1 MTDIKDILTQHEVTP
16 SPDCW
21 DKISGRLDV
30 AMPQGAEQAV
40 SQAATS
46 STGHVLSSLTA
57 KIVAGVIGAAAVATV
72 VTIAVTSNK
81 DSQPVEEP
89 QVIVTDTT
97 NNNQD
102 DEDTITYDSKPVSPA
117 VLKYPEDPYS
127 SSANVPAS
135 ADNQSAQKNMQVSE
149 QVEATP
155 HLPLVPPSSHAPSS
169 TPSPHVSH
177 APHASLAP
185 PSPSVATPEK
195 SQPVAAARP
204 IAQSVKQD
212 PVVQNLSE
220 DAVDWTPPVKLEI
233 PNVFTPNGDGYNDRF
248 VIDGLENCIQ
258 RQLVVRNRAGQIVYR
273 NNSYENTWDG
283 GDCPDG
289 VYNYQF
295 TYKGDNGIEQTMSGV
310 VYIIRR

>member
-30 AMPQGAEQAV
+30 VMPQGAEQAV

-46 STGHVLSSLTA
+46 STGHVLGSLTA

-72 VTIAVTSNK
+72 VTVAVTGNK
-81 DSQPVEEP
+81 DPQPVEDP

-97 NNNQD
+97 D
-102 DEDTITYDSKPVSPA
+102 DIRDNGDTITYDSDDSKPVTPA

-127 SSANVPAS
+127 SSANVPTS
-135 ADNQSAQKNMQVSE
+135 ADNQSAQKNMQVPE

-155 HLPLVPPSSHAPSS
+155 HLPHLPPSPSSPHAPLSPLSPHAPSS
-169 TPSPHVSH
+169 P
-177 APHASLAP
+177 
-185 PSPSVATPEK
+185 TPEK
-195 SQPVAAARP
+195 SQPTAARP
-204 IAQSVKQD
+204 IAQAVQQD
-212 PVVQNLSE
+212 PVVQNLPE

-233 PNVFTPNGDGYNDRF
+233 PNVFTPNGDGVNDKF

-258 RQLVVRNRAGQIVYR
+258 RQLVVRNRAGQMVYR

-289 VYNYQF
+289 MYKYQF
-295 TYKGDNGIEQTMSGV
+295 TYKGINGIEQTMSGI

>member
-46 STGHVLSSLTA
+46 STGHVLGSLTA

-72 VTIAVTSNK
+72 VTIAVMGNK
-81 DSQPVEEP
+81 DPQPVEDP

-97 NNNQD
+97 D
-102 DEDTITYDSKPVSPA
+102 DIRDNGDTITYDSDDSKPVTPD
-117 VLKYPEDPYS
+117 VLLYPEDPYS
-127 SSANVPAS
+127 SSVKTSVS
-135 ADNQSAQKNMQVSE
+135 AENPSVQDNIPTTES
-149 QVEATP
+149 
-155 HLPLVPPSSHAPSS
+155 VPPTPSSPSPSSPHAPLSPLSPHAPSS
-169 TPSPHVSH
+169 P
-177 APHASLAP
+177 
-185 PSPSVATPEK
+185 TPEK
-195 SQPVAAARP
+195 SHPTAARP
-204 IAQSVKQD
+204 IAQAVQQD
-212 PVVQNLSE
+212 PVVQNLPE
-220 DAVDWTPPVKLEI
+220 NAVDWTPPVKLEI
-233 PNVFTPNGDGYNDRF
+233 PNVFTPNGDGINDKF

-258 RQLVVRNRAGQIVYR
+258 RQLVVRNRAGQMVYR
-273 NNSYENTWDG
+273 NNTYENNWDG

-289 VYNYQF
+289 MYKYQF
-295 TYKGDNGIEQTMSGV
+295 TYKGINGIEQTMSGI

>member
-46 STGHVLSSLTA
+46 STGHVLGSLTA

-72 VTIAVTSNK
+72 VTIAVMGNK
-81 DSQPVEEP
+81 DPQPVEDL

-97 NNNQD
+97 D
-102 DEDTITYDSKPVSPA
+102 DIRDNGDTITYDSDDSKPVTPD
-117 VLKYPEDPYS
+117 VLLYPEDPYS
-127 SSANVPAS
+127 SSVKTSVS
-135 ADNQSAQKNMQVSE
+135 AENPSVQDNIPTTES
-149 QVEATP
+149 
-155 HLPLVPPSSHAPSS
+155 VPPTPSSPSSPSPSSPHAPLSPHAPSS
-169 TPSPHVSH
+169 P
-177 APHASLAP
+177 
-185 PSPSVATPEK
+185 TPEK
-195 SQPVAAARP
+195 SHPTAARP
-204 IAQSVKQD
+204 IAQAVQQD
-212 PVVQNLSE
+212 PVVQNLPE
-220 DAVDWTPPVKLEI
+220 DAVDWIPPVKLEI
-233 PNVFTPNGDGYNDRF
+233 PNVFTPNGDGVNDKF

-273 NNSYENTWDG
+273 NNTYENNWDG

-289 VYNYQF
+289 MYKYQF
-295 TYKGDNGIEQTMSGV
+295 TYKGINGIEQTMSGI

>member
-1 MTDIKDILTQHEVTP
+1 MTDIKDILTQQEVTP

-30 AMPQGAEQAV
+30 AMPQGAGSAATQAAAPS
-40 SQAATS
+40 SQA
-46 STGHVLSSLTA
+46 GHFLGSLTA
-57 KIVAGVIGAAAVATV
+57 KIMAGVVGAAAVATV
-72 VTIAVTSNK
+72 VTTVVLMNDK
-81 DSQPVEEP
+81 KSQPVETSP
-89 QVIVTDTT
+89 VIVADTITDGV
-97 NNNQD
+97 N
-102 DEDTITYDSKPVSPA
+102 DEDTVLYPSVPVSPSTLA
-117 VLKYPEDPYS
+117 YPETPYS
-127 SSANVPAS
+127 SSVKTSES
-135 ADNQSAQKNMQVSE
+135 ADNPSVQDNIPTTESIPP
-149 QVEATP
+149 TP
-155 HLPLVPPSSHAPSS
+155 SSPSPSSPLVPHVSHAP
-169 TPSPHVSH
+169 H

-195 SQPVAAARP
+195 SQSTATRP

-212 PVVQNLSE
+212 PVLQNLSE

-295 TYKGDNGIEQTMSGV
+295 TYKGDNGIEQTMSGI

>member
-30 AMPQGAEQAV
+30 AMPQGAESAV
-40 SQAATS
+40 SQSTTS
-46 STGHVLSSLTA
+46 SAGHVLGSLTA
-57 KIVAGVIGAAAVATV
+57 KIVAGMVGAAAVAMVTTV
-72 VTIAVTSNK
+72 VLMNDK
-81 DSQPVEEP
+81 KSQPVEEP

-97 NNNQD
+97 GDIQD
-102 DEDTITYDSKPVSPA
+102 DGDTISYHSVPVSPST
-117 VLKYPEDPYS
+117 LEYPETPYS
-127 SSANVPAS
+127 NSVKASES
-135 ADNQSAQKNMQVSE
+135 ADNQSVQENIPTTESVPP
-149 QVEATP
+149 TP
-155 HLPLVPPSSHAPSS
+155 SSPSPSSPHASLVPHVPHAPLAPPSSHAPS
-169 TPSPHVSH
+169 
-177 APHASLAP
+177 APAP
-185 PSPSVATPEK
+185 AK
-195 SQPVAAARP
+195 SQPTATRP

-220 DAVDWTPPVKLEI
+220 DAVDWTPPVKLVI

>member
-21 DKISGRLDV
+21 DKISSRLDV
-30 AMPQGAEQAV
+30 LMPQGAENAV
-40 SQAATS
+40 SQAAAS
-46 STGHVLSSLTA
+46 PSQAGHFLGSLTA
-57 KIVAGVIGAAAVATV
+57 KIVAGVVGAAAVATV
-72 VTIAVTSNK
+72 VTIAVTGNK
-81 DSQPVEEP
+81 DPQPVEEN

-97 NNNQD
+97 DDIQD
-102 DEDTITYDSKPVSPA
+102 NEDTIYYHSVPVSPSTLA
-117 VLKYPEDPYS
+117 YPETPYS
-127 SSANVPAS
+127 SSVKTSES
-135 ADNQSAQKNMQVSE
+135 ADNPSVQDN
-149 QVEATP
+149 TP
-155 HLPLVPPSSHAPSS
+155 TTEFVPPTPSSPSPSSPHAPLVPPS
-169 TPSPHVSH
+169 
-177 APHASLAP
+177 PHASAVP
-185 PSPSVATPEK
+185 TPEK
-195 SQPVAAARP
+195 SQPLAATRP

-220 DAVDWTPPVKLEI
+220 DAVDWAPPIKLVI
-233 PNVFTPNGDGYNDRF
+233 PNVFTPNGDGINDKF

-258 RQLVVRNRAGQIVYR
+258 RQLVVRNRYGQIVYR

-295 TYKGDNGIEQTMSGV
+295 IYKGDNGIEQTMSGT

>member
-30 AMPQGAEQAV
+30 AMPQGAESAV
-40 SQAATS
+40 SQSTTS
-46 STGHVLSSLTA
+46 SAGHVLGSLTA
-57 KIVAGVIGAAAVATV
+57 KIVAGVVGAAAVATM
-72 VTIAVTSNK
+72 VTVAVTGNK
-81 DSQPVEEP
+81 DPQPVEQP
-89 QVIVTDTT
+89 QVIVSDTT
-97 NNNQD
+97 VDNQD
-102 DEDTITYDSKPVSPA
+102 SGDTITYDSNDSKPVSPA

-127 SSANVPAS
+127 SSVKTSVS
-135 ADNQSAQKNMQVSE
+135 AENQTVQENNQITEHA
-149 QVEATP
+149 EATLPSPHSPHSPLVP
-155 HLPLVPPSSHAPSS
+155 HLPHAPLAPPSSHAPSD
-169 TPSPHVSH
+169 P
-177 APHASLAP
+177 APA
-185 PSPSVATPEK
+185 K
-195 SQPVAAARP
+195 SQPTATRP

-220 DAVDWTPPVKLEI
+220 DAVDWTPPVKLVI

>member
-21 DKISGRLDV
+21 DKISSRLDV
-30 AMPQGAEQAV
+30 VMPQGAESAVTQAT
-40 SQAATS
+40 TS
-46 STGHVLSSLTA
+46 STGHVLGSLTA

-72 VTIAVTSNK
+72 ITIAVTGNK
-81 DSQPVEEP
+81 DSQSVEEP

-97 NNNQD
+97 NNNQA
-102 DEDTITYDSKPVSPA
+102 DEDTITYDSKPVSPD

-127 SSANVPAS
+127 SSANTSVPVN
-135 ADNQSAQKNMQVSE
+135 NQTEQEKMQVSDH
-149 QVEATP
+149 VEATP

-169 TPSPHVSH
+169 THSPLVPHLPH
-177 APHASLAP
+177 APLAP
-185 PSPSVATPEK
+185 PSSLSPSSPSIPTRPQQVA
-195 SQPVAAARP
+195 QAV
-204 IAQSVKQD
+204 QQD
-212 PVVQNLSE
+212 PIVQNLPE

-233 PNVFTPNGDGYNDRF
+233 PNVFTPNGDGINDKF
-248 VIDGLENCIQ
+248 VIDGLDNCIQ

-273 NNSYENTWDG
+273 NNTYENTWDG

-295 TYKGDNGIEQTMSGV
+295 TYKGINGIEQTMSGI

>member
-30 AMPQGAEQAV
+30 AMPQGTEQAV

-46 STGHVLSSLTA
+46 STGHVLGSLTA
-57 KIVAGVIGAAAVATV
+57 KIVAGVVGAAAVATV
-72 VTIAVTSNK
+72 VTTVVLMNDK
-81 DSQPVEEP
+81 KSQPVETSP
-89 QVIVTDTT
+89 VIVA
-97 NNNQD
+97 
-102 DEDTITYDSKPVSPA
+102 DTITDGVNDEDAVLYPSVPVSPSTLA
-117 VLKYPEDPYS
+117 YPETPYS
-127 SSANVPAS
+127 SSVKTSES
-135 ADNQSAQKNMQVSE
+135 ADNPSVQDNIPTTESVPP
-149 QVEATP
+149 TP
-155 HLPLVPPSSHAPSS
+155 SSPSSPSSPSPSSPHAPHSPLVPHTPLSPHAPSS
-169 TPSPHVSH
+169 PSIPTR
-177 APHASLAP
+177 PQQ
-185 PSPSVATPEK
+185 VA
-195 SQPVAAARP
+195 QAV
-204 IAQSVKQD
+204 QQD

-233 PNVFTPNGDGYNDRF
+233 PNVFTPNGDGINDKF

-258 RQLVVRNRAGQIVYR
+258 RQLVVRNRAGQMVYR

-295 TYKGDNGIEQTMSGV
+295 TYKGINGIEQTMSGI